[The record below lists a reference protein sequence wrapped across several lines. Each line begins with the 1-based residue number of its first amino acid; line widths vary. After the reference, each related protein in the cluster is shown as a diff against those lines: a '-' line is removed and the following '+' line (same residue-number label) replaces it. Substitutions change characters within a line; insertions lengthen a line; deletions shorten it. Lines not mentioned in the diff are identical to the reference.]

1 MKNQFKFF
9 LKSGGAVLF
18 DAANNQLHISS
29 NLGEPRA
36 VTLSYS
42 ETRLLQLLLDK
53 PGETRS
59 RNEIMEYAWDNRVV
73 AAGSLNQAIF
83 TLRNLI
89 EDGTD
94 HELLQTVPRRGY
106 RFNAQQV
113 ADEST
118 PEPASMPVSGVVEAL
133 AGGGAQRTSLA
144 EGATPAAPRRRLAGL
159 LRSPKLLLPAYAG
172 MFCLLALVALYR
184 LGIFDDVA
192 SELVIEDVAAGPMT
206 YHFIGDSAEEN
217 ARIIEA
223 FKLALDTREEGL
235 AGHIWINRSN
245 RLYDLACVRADGTTQ
260 NLIFLEDN
268 KMANLQL
275 EMVRRCMRGW
285 P

>member
-1 MKNQFKFF
+1 MKSQFKFQ
-9 LKSGGAVLF
+9 LKSGGTAVF
-18 DAANNQLHISS
+18 DAANNQLHISLTS
-29 NLGEPRA
+29 GDPRA

-42 ETRLLQLLLDK
+42 ESRLLQLLLDS

-106 RFNAQQV
+106 RFNAQYVVDDSAPESAAAV
-113 ADEST
+113 ADAPTANEPVES
-118 PEPASMPVSGVVEAL
+118 V
-133 AGGGAQRTSLA
+133 
-144 EGATPAAPRRRLAGL
+144 PAAAAPITARENRLARL
-159 LRSPKLLLPAYAG
+159 LRSPKLLVPAYGA

-184 LGIFDDVA
+184 LGVFDGAA
-192 SELVIEDVAAGPMT
+192 SDLVVEDVVAGPT
-206 YHFIGDSAEEN
+206 TFHFVGDSAEEI
-217 ARIIEA
+217 ARIREA
-223 FKLALDTREEGL
+223 FKPALDTREDGL

-245 RLYDLACVRADGTTQ
+245 RLYDLSCVRTDGATE

-268 KMANLQL
+268 PMANLQL

>member
-29 NLGEPRA
+29 NVGEPRT

-42 ETRLLQLLLDK
+42 ESRLLQLLLDK

-113 ADEST
+113 AEEAT
-118 PEPASMPVSGVVEAL
+118 PPPASAPAPGVAEVV
-133 AGGGAQRTSLA
+133 AGADA
-144 EGATPAAPRRRLAGL
+144 EQAPTTADSPFTAPRHRLANL
-159 LRSPKLLLPAYAG
+159 LRSPKLLVPAYAL
-172 MFCLLALVALYR
+172 MCCLLALVALYR
-184 LGIFDDVA
+184 LGVFDDAA
-192 SELVIEDVAAGPMT
+192 SELVIEDVAVGPMT

-217 ARIIEA
+217 ARIRET
-223 FKLALDTREEGL
+223 FKPALDAREEGL

-245 RLYDLACVRADGTTQ
+245 RLYDLACVRTDGTTE

>member
-1 MKNQFKFF
+1 MKSQFKFL
-9 LKSGGAVLF
+9 LKSGGTAVF
-18 DAANNQLHISS
+18 DAANNQLLISLTS
-29 NLGEPRA
+29 GDPRA

-42 ETRLLQLLLDK
+42 ESRLLQLLLDS

-106 RFNAQQV
+106 RFNAQCV
-113 ADEST
+113 VDDSAPESAAAIADAPT
-118 PEPASMPVSGVVEAL
+118 AIEPVEAV
-133 AGGGAQRTSLA
+133 
-144 EGATPAAPRRRLAGL
+144 PAAAAPATVRENLLAGL
-159 LRSPKLLLPAYAG
+159 LRSPKLLVPAYGA

-184 LGIFDDVA
+184 LGVFDGAVSDLMV
-192 SELVIEDVAAGPMT
+192 EDVAAGPT
-206 YHFIGDSAEEN
+206 TFHFVGDSAEEI
-217 ARIIEA
+217 ARMREA
-223 FKLALDTREEGL
+223 FKPALDAREDGL

-245 RLYDLACVRADGTTQ
+245 RLYDLSCVRPDGATE

-268 KMANLQL
+268 PMANLQL

>member
-1 MKNQFKFF
+1 MKSQFKFL
-9 LKSGGAVLF
+9 LKSGGEAVF
-18 DAANNQLHISS
+18 DAANNQLHITPSS
-29 NLGEPRA
+29 GEPRA

-42 ETRLLQLLLDK
+42 ESRLLQLLLDN

-89 EDGTD
+89 DDGTD

-106 RFNAQQV
+106 RFNAQYLM
-113 ADEST
+113 AEST
-118 PEPASMPVSGVVEAL
+118 PALTIPVADTAVGSAGAVDPPAPD
-133 AGGGAQRTSLA
+133 
-144 EGATPAAPRRRLAGL
+144 AAPGTREPWLAGL
-159 LRSPKLLLPAYAG
+159 LRSPKLLLPAYALMVG
-172 MFCLLALVALYR
+172 LLALVALQR
-184 LGIFDDVA
+184 FGVFDGAA
-192 SELVIEDVAAGPMT
+192 SDQVIEEVVAGPLT

-217 ARIIEA
+217 ARTREA
-223 FKLALDTREEGL
+223 FKVAVNTRDEGI

-245 RLYDLACVRADGTTQ
+245 RLYDLGCVRADGATE

-268 KMANLQL
+268 PVANLQL

>member
-1 MKNQFKFF
+1 MKSQFKFL
-9 LKSGGAVLF
+9 LKNGGTAEF
-18 DAANNQLHISS
+18 DAASNKLHVGLTSS
-29 NLGEPRA
+29 EPRA

-42 ETRLLQLLLDK
+42 ESRLLQLLLDS

-106 RFNAQQV
+106 RFNAQYLV
-113 ADEST
+113 DDSA
-118 PEPASMPVSGVVEAL
+118 PAAAAAVDDAPGANEQVEA
-133 AGGGAQRTSLA
+133 APTSVRGTWL
-144 EGATPAAPRRRLAGL
+144 EGLP
-159 LRSPKLLLPAYAG
+159 RSPKLLVPAYGA
-172 MFCLLALVALYR
+172 MFCLLALVGLYR
-184 LGIFDDVA
+184 LGVFDGAVSDL
-192 SELVIEDVAAGPMT
+192 LVEDVAAAST
-206 YHFIGDSAEEN
+206 TFHFVGDSAEEI
-217 ARIIEA
+217 ARTREA
-223 FKLALDTREEGL
+223 FKAALDAREEGL
-235 AGHIWINRSN
+235 AGQVWINRSN
-245 RLYDLACVRADGTTQ
+245 RLYDLSCVRPDGTTE

-268 KMANLQL
+268 PMANLQL

>member
-1 MKNQFKFF
+1 MKSQFKFL
-9 LKSGGAVLF
+9 LKNGGTAEF
-18 DAANNQLHISS
+18 DAASNKLHVGLTS
-29 NLGEPRA
+29 GEPRA

-42 ETRLLQLLLDK
+42 ESRLLQLLLDS

-106 RFNAQQV
+106 RFNAQYLV
-113 ADEST
+113 DDSA
-118 PEPASMPVSGVVEAL
+118 PAAAAAVDDAPGANEQVEA
-133 AGGGAQRTSLA
+133 APTSVRGTWL
-144 EGATPAAPRRRLAGL
+144 EGLP
-159 LRSPKLLLPAYAG
+159 RSPKLLVPAYGA
-172 MFCLLALVALYR
+172 MFCLLALVGLYR
-184 LGIFDDVA
+184 LGVFDGAVSDL
-192 SELVIEDVAAGPMT
+192 LVEDVAAAST
-206 YHFIGDSAEEN
+206 TFHFVGDSAEEIT
-217 ARIIEA
+217 RTREA
-223 FKLALDTREEGL
+223 FKAALDAREEGL
-235 AGHIWINRSN
+235 AGQVWINRSN
-245 RLYDLACVRADGTTQ
+245 RLYDLSCVRPDGTTE

-268 KMANLQL
+268 PMANLQL

>member
-1 MKNQFKFF
+1 MKNQFKFL
-9 LKSGGAVLF
+9 LKSGGVVVF
-18 DAANNQLHISS
+18 DAANNQLQISS
-29 NLGEPRA
+29 NMGEPRA
-36 VTLSYS
+36 LTLSYS
-42 ETRLLQLLLDK
+42 ESRLLQLLLDK

-106 RFNAQQV
+106 RFNAQHV
-113 ADEST
+113 VDEST
-118 PEPASMPVSGVVEAL
+118 LAPVSSVDEVATVEA
-133 AGGGAQRTSLA
+133 
-144 EGATPAAPRRRLAGL
+144 PAPAPELPADLPSTAPAHRLADL
-159 LRSPKLLLPAYAG
+159 LRSPRLLVPAYAL
-172 MFCLLALVALYR
+172 MFCLLALVAAYR
-184 LGIFDDVA
+184 LGVFDGAA
-192 SELVIEDVAAGPMT
+192 SELVVEDVVAGPMT
-206 YHFIGDSAEEN
+206 YHFIGDSVEEN
-217 ARIIEA
+217 ARIRET
-223 FKLALDTREEGL
+223 FKSVLETREEGL

-245 RLYDLACVRADGTTQ
+245 RLYDLACVRADGTTE

>member
-1 MKNQFKFF
+1 MKSQFKFL
-9 LKSGGAVLF
+9 LKSGGTAVF
-18 DAANNQLHISS
+18 DAANNQLHISLTS
-29 NLGEPRA
+29 GDPRA

-42 ETRLLQLLLDK
+42 ESRLLQLLLDS
-53 PGETRS
+53 PGDTRS

-106 RFNAQQV
+106 RFNAQYV
-113 ADEST
+113 VDEST
-118 PEPASMPVSGVVEAL
+118 L
-133 AGGGAQRTSLA
+133 ACAAAIADAPTANEQVDA
-144 EGATPAAPRRRLAGL
+144 VPAAAAPTTVRESRLARL
-159 LRSPKLLLPAYAG
+159 LRSPKLLVPAYGA
-172 MFCLLALVALYR
+172 MCCLLALVALYR
-184 LGIFDDVA
+184 LGVFDGAA
-192 SELVIEDVAAGPMT
+192 SDLVIEDVAAGPT
-206 YHFIGDSAEEN
+206 TFHFVGDSAEEI
-217 ARIIEA
+217 ARIREA
-223 FKLALDTREEGL
+223 FKPALDAREDGL
-235 AGHIWINRSN
+235 AGHVWINRSN
-245 RLYDLACVRADGTTQ
+245 RLYDLSCVRTDGATE

-268 KMANLQL
+268 PMANLQL

>member
-9 LKSGGAVLF
+9 LKSGGVVVF
-18 DAANNQLHISS
+18 DAANNQLQISS
-29 NLGEPRA
+29 NMGEPRA
-36 VTLSYS
+36 LTLSYS
-42 ETRLLQLLLDK
+42 ESRLLQLLLDK

-106 RFNAQQV
+106 RFNAQHV
-113 ADEST
+113 VDEST
-118 PEPASMPVSGVVEAL
+118 LAPVASVDEVATVEAPAPAPELL
-133 AGGGAQRTSLA
+133 ADLPSTASA
-144 EGATPAAPRRRLAGL
+144 HRLADL
-159 LRSPKLLLPAYAG
+159 LRSPKLLVPAYAS

-184 LGIFDDVA
+184 LGIFDEAA
-192 SELVIEDVAAGPMT
+192 SELVVEEVVAGPMT

-217 ARIIEA
+217 ARIRET
-223 FKLALDTREEGL
+223 FKVAVETREEGL

-245 RLYDLACVRADGTTQ
+245 RLYDLACVRADGTTE

>member
-1 MKNQFKFF
+1 MKSQFKFQ
-9 LKSGGAVLF
+9 LKSGGTAVF
-18 DAANNQLHISS
+18 DAANNQLHISLTS
-29 NLGEPRA
+29 GDPRA

-42 ETRLLQLLLDK
+42 ESRLLQLLLDS

-106 RFNAQQV
+106 RFNAQYVVDDSAPESAAAV
-113 ADEST
+113 ADAPTAIEPVESV
-118 PEPASMPVSGVVEAL
+118 PAS
-133 AGGGAQRTSLA
+133 
-144 EGATPAAPRRRLAGL
+144 AAPITARENRLARL
-159 LRSPKLLLPAYAG
+159 LRSPKLLVPAYGA
-172 MFCLLALVALYR
+172 MLCLLALVALYR
-184 LGIFDDVA
+184 LGVFDGAA
-192 SELVIEDVAAGPMT
+192 SDLVVEDVVAGPT
-206 YHFIGDSAEEN
+206 TFHFVGDSAEEI
-217 ARIIEA
+217 ARSREA
-223 FKLALDTREEGL
+223 FKPALDAREDGL

-245 RLYDLACVRADGTTQ
+245 RLYDLSCVRTDGATE

-268 KMANLQL
+268 PMANLQL